1 MLILVPSTT
10 FIISLRNW
18 LPRVCLVFVVSDDTA
33 EVIATCDRVMIM
45 QGGHITGKLDKSDLT
60 EQNLAKAAN

>member
-1 MLILVPSTT
+1 MAVI
-10 FIISLRNW
+10 
-18 LPRVCLVFVVSDDTA
+18 VVSDDTA

-45 QGGHITGKLDKSDLT
+45 QGGRITGKLDKSDLT